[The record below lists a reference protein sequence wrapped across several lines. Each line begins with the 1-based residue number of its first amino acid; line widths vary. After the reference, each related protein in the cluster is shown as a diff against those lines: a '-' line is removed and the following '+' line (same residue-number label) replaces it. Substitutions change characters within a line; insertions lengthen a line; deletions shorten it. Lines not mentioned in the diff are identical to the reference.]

1 MLQDDEK
8 RILRAVQRD
17 ATLSARDLAERLNL
31 STSTVWRRM
40 KEMEDAGVITGRV
53 VVANPDK
60 LGLSVCLI
68 VNVNI
73 VKQTSDTRKAFED
86 FVLRHAYILQCY
98 AVTGGHDYML
108 VVRARSVEEFE
119 RVLMD
124 EILSHPSVATTRTQL
139 VLQQKKNTTAL
150 PL

>member
-60 LGLSVCLI
+60 LGLS
-68 VNVNI
+68 
-73 VKQTSDTRKAFED
+73 
-86 FVLRHAYILQCY
+86 
-98 AVTGGHDYML
+98 
-108 VVRARSVEEFE
+108 
-119 RVLMD
+119 
-124 EILSHPSVATTRTQL
+124 
-139 VLQQKKNTTAL
+139 
-150 PL
+150 